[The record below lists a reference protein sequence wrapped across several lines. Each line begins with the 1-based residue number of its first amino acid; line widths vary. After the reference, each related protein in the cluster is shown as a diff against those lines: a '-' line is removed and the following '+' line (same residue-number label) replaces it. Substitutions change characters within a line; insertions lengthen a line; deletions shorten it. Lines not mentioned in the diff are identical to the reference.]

1 MIIKWIQPNVEEHP
15 CDARVFSLDTAS
27 ILCATVSR
35 FFIFRCLYFYTPPA
49 MCLCGDEKPHV
60 LLKSS
65 LTLSSSRPPKKKIE
79 FFGGI
84 LRFSTAIVEQEEK
97 NPVSTRS
104 ALCILRNACSILSPL
119 SREAAGRDSFTVFSK
134 CLLLSGLI

>member
-49 MCLCGDEKPHV
+49 MCLYGDEKPHV

-65 LTLSSSRPPKKKIE
+65 LTLSSSRPPPKKRLNFLGHSS
-79 FFGGI
+79 FFYGDRRTGRKET
-84 LRFSTAIVEQEEK
+84 LYPRDRLSAFCVMLVRFCL
-97 NPVSTRS
+97 P
-104 ALCILRNACSILSPL
+104 
-119 SREAAGRDSFTVFSK
+119 SREKPREEIRSLYFRNTCSF
-134 CLLLSGLI
+134 LG

>member
-15 CDARVFSLDTAS
+15 RDARVFSLDTAS

-49 MCLCGDEKPHV
+49 MCLYGDEKPHV

-65 LTLSSSRPPKKKIE
+65 LTLSSSRPPQKKRLNFFGAFFVFLRRSQNRKKKTLYPRDRLSA
-79 FFGGI
+79 FCVM
-84 LRFSTAIVEQEEK
+84 LVRFCL
-97 NPVSTRS
+97 P
-104 ALCILRNACSILSPL
+104 
-119 SREAAGRDSFTVFSK
+119 SREKPREEIRSPYFRNTCSF
-134 CLLLSGLI
+134 LG